1 MTRGYALG
9 VWALLGVRAL
19 STGEP
24 RQPPT
29 PAGVRQVRGCSPGW
43 PLATV
48 TLMAAC
54 LLTPVCTTR
63 FLSFLKFLRVKFL
76 SFSLCGECVTVI
88 LSQAPF
94 WGPEGVSELCP
105 ASC

>member
-1 MTRGYALG
+1 MTRGYAFG
-9 VWALLGVRAL
+9 AWALLGVRAL

-24 RQPPT
+24 RPPS
-29 PAGVRQVRGCSPGW
+29 PAGVRRVQGCSPGW

-63 FLSFLKFLRVKFL
+63 FLSFLKFLRGI
-76 SFSLCGECVTVI
+76 LCGECVTVI

-94 WGPEGVSELCP
+94 WGPEGVSELFP